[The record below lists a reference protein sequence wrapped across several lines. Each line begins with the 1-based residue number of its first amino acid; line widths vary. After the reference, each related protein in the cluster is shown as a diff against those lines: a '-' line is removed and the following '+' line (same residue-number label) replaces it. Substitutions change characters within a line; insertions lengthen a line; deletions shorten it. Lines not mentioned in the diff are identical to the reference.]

1 MSKLDAIIKRQIN
14 FLITKKVKRA
24 AGYREPFLT
33 AALTSERGGAPEISS
48 WADFPSENSGSPGDV
63 LTEAVALAG
72 CFLPLRAETVC
83 STWRT
88 LNKPFY
94 QILKMLSW
102 LPSTSPAS
110 PPLCHLQT
118 SEPLSGLLSSF
129 CTNGYHGC
137 RDLRFCRVS
146 PCELVLF
153 LNVPL

>member
-14 FLITKKVKRA
+14 FLITRKVKGA

-33 AALTSERGGAPEISS
+33 AAWTSERGGAPEISS
-48 WADFPSENSGSPGDV
+48 WAENSGSPGDV

-72 CFLPLRAETVC
+72 CSRPLRAETVC

-88 LNKPFY
+88 LNKPCY

-102 LPSTSPAS
+102 SPSTSPAS

-129 CTNGYHGC
+129 CTNGDHGC